1 MEQFKGFFDSPLL
14 DPKAKTTTAGI
25 VENGIRYTVDVE
37 NGQKTGFF
45 LDQKFTA
52 SRPLPLQGTVMS
64 LTASHIPAHLP

>member
-1 MEQFKGFFDSPLL
+1 MKIRELEGMEQFKGFFDSPLL

-45 LDQKFTA
+45 LDQV
-52 SRPLPLQGTVMS
+52 QS
-64 LTASHIPAHLP
+64 LGGRCHCKEPSCP